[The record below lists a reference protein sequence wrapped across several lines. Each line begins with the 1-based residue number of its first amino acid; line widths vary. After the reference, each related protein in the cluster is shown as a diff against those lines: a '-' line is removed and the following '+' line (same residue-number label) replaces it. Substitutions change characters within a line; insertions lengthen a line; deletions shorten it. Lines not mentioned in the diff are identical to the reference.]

1 MLFRFCGFSEIVRD
15 LSELLSPF
23 YLLVLLLESTMSKRV
38 TPEIETFARI
48 RVVGVGGSGCNAI
61 NHMIASKVKGVEFV
75 AVNTDAQD
83 LHRSLAK
90 RKIHIGKNL
99 TRGLGAG
106 MNPDIGRRAAE
117 ETRQEIQEALQGSDM
132 VFITCGMGGGT
143 GTGASATVAKI
154 AKELGALTVAVVTR
168 PFAFEGAQRNMI
180 ADKGLEDLKK
190 EVDAYL
196 VIPNDKLLAIV
207 EAQTSAKNAFALC
220 DEILRQA
227 VEGVSDIITTPGEIN
242 TDFNDIKTI
251 MEGAGPALMG
261 IGIADGDNRARDAA
275 AQAVNSPLLD
285 VSITGAKGILFVVAG
300 ADDLGIL
307 EVQEAAKVISESVD
321 KSAKVIFGIMRDE
334 KLKKGQIRIIVIA
347 TGFPEGVSGT
357 NGLGI
362 ERSLFAME
370 PKDQQD
376 TRGKIY
382 NDSMHREA
390 PEVSQSAP
398 LPEPVRENIREEAEI
413 PASNVQNRMERDE
426 PIVTAQPRR
435 IDNEP
440 IKPPPVEDEDDTWGA
455 IPSFLRRHKK

>member
-1 MLFRFCGFSEIVRD
+1 
-15 LSELLSPF
+15 
-23 YLLVLLLESTMSKRV
+23 MSKRV
-38 TPEIETFARI
+38 EPEVETFARI
-48 RVVGVGGSGCNAI
+48 RVVGVGGSGSNAV
-61 NHMIASKVKGVEFV
+61 NHMINSKVKGVEFI
-75 AVNTDAQD
+75 AINTDAQD

-99 TRGLGAG
+99 TKGLGAG
-106 MNPDIGRRAAE
+106 MNPDLGRRAAE

-143 GTGASATVAKI
+143 GTGASSTVAKI

-168 PFAFEGAQRNMI
+168 PFAFEGQQRNQI
-180 ADKGLEDLKK
+180 AEQGLADLKK
-190 EVDAYL
+190 EVDAFI

-207 EAQTSAKNAFALC
+207 EAQTSAKSAFALC

-227 VEGVSDIITTPGEIN
+227 VEGVSDIITTPGDIN
-242 TDFNDIKTI
+242 TDFNDIKAI

-261 IGIADGDNRARDAA
+261 IGIADGDRRAQDAA

-285 VSITGAKGILFVVAG
+285 VSITGARGVLFVVAG

-307 EVQEAAKVISESVD
+307 EVQEAAKVVSDSVD

-347 TGFPEGVSGT
+347 TGFPEGEGE
-357 NGLGI
+357 GQLGGV

-370 PKDQQD
+370 PAEQEES
-376 TRGKIY
+376 RGKIF
-382 NDSMHREA
+382 N
-390 PEVSQSAP
+390 EVVRKAEP
-398 LPEPVRENIREEAEI
+398 LPDPVLENIKEEAEE
-413 PASNVQNRMERDE
+413 PAKKPEKRQE
-426 PIVTAQPRR
+426 PVVTAEPRR
-435 IDNEP
+435 GEAA
-440 IKPPPVEDEDDTWGA
+440 KTVTPPEEEDEAWGA